1 MDRRISPRELAYC
14 GLLGAAAL
22 LLPVLFHVVRLGH
35 VFMPMYLPLMTLP
48 FLVRP
53 VPAMVTA
60 LLAPL
65 LSGALTGMP
74 PFYPPVALFMALE
87 LALMAGLASSAS
99 RHWPRARVRLV
110 LVPVLLIGR
119 ALHVGLVYLF
129 SLAIALPAGFLAGLS
144 FLSGWP
150 GIILMIAVIPAVVKA
165 GQRASPLESGGE
177 GSPR

>member
-1 MDRRISPRELAYC
+1 
-14 GLLGAAAL
+14 
-22 LLPVLFHVVRLGH
+22 
-35 VFMPMYLPLMTLP
+35 
-48 FLVRP
+48 
-53 VPAMVTA
+53 
-60 LLAPL
+60 
-65 LSGALTGMP
+65 
-74 PFYPPVALFMALE
+74 
-87 LALMAGLASSAS
+87 
-99 RHWPRARVRLV
+99 
-110 LVPVLLIGR
+110 LLIGR